1 MSKLLSYLKS
11 LSKFLSSFRIFRWY
25 LPHLRNLSKC
35 LTLLDVEKMLTIF
48 GRFEQLSIAF
58 ANSGKTVIT
67 FPNFEG
73 ISVAFFNFVQLL
85 IIFATFASKYLPVLL
100 FWTNFCLIL
109 PPKTQPAGINVSKV
123 QTQELYQ
130 GYAVWDW
137 FPWQVLP
144 RQTALILPVNDC
156 PLDAI
161 IFIIF
166 WDYGWLRKF
175 SFQRN

>member
-67 FPNFEG
+67 FPNFEEFL
-73 ISVAFFNFVQLL
+73 SHF
-85 IIFATFASKYLPVLL
+85 
-100 FWTNFCLIL
+100 LIL
-109 PPKTQPAGINVSKV
+109 FNCLSYLLRLPANIYQSCYFE
-123 QTQELYQ
+123 QTFVLFCRLKPNLLASTCRRYKHRSYIKAMPSGTDFPGRSYQ
-130 GYAVWDW
+130 DKQHWYC
-137 FPWQVLP
+137 QLMTVLWM
-144 RQTALILPVNDC
+144 QS
-156 PLDAI
+156 
-161 IFIIF
+161 
-166 WDYGWLRKF
+166 Y
-175 SFQRN
+175 S